1 MDNIFIFIPDKTM
14 SPVVKRYSARMGV
27 LGWTGR
33 EMLVLSDERNLQ
45 GNMDKLVALKVN
57 FTMADILG
65 INLGASLQ
73 IKQRLKSDGI
83 QVFTVDTRGLPW
95 STMEEASE
103 EVMMNRW
110 RVGSSVFH
118 DDVAI
123 EIIRMVEES
132 QESYEL
138 QVHKTKIR
146 NNYKLISKTN
156 KNPLQEGLGEFVD
169 ASSQMEDDVFSLV

>member
-1 MDNIFIFIPDKTM
+1 M
-14 SPVVKRYSARMGV
+14 SPVLKRYSARMGV

-33 EMLVLSDERNLQ
+33 EMLVLSDEVNLQ
-45 GNMDKLVALKVN
+45 ENMDKLLALKVN
-57 FTMADILG
+57 FTTVDILG
-65 INLGASLQ
+65 MNLGASLH
-73 IKQRLKSDGI
+73 IKQRMKSDGI

-138 QVHKTKIR
+138 QVHKTRIKIF
-146 NNYKLISKTN
+146 II
-156 KNPLQEGLGEFVD
+156 
-169 ASSQMEDDVFSLV
+169 